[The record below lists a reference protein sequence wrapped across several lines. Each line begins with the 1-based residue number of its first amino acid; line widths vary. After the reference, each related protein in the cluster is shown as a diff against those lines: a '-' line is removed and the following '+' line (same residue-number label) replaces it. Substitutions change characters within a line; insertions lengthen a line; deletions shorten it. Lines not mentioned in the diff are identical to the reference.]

1 MIHNIFEY
9 THTQLCRL
17 IDDWPNTYTFTKALA
32 EDLVKSMC
40 KRVNGDNNNCI
51 EKPIADKIIENY
63 HNDGTKATD
72 KIQQQ
77 SQPQQQDE
85 ILPITIFRP
94 AIVIPTYKEPVV
106 GWIDNMY
113 GPTGIIVGVGAGL
126 LRVFYGKKENH
137 AELVPVDMCVNGIL
151 ASAYDIAQNYRNLS
165 EPPVYNYVASPENPI
180 TWSDYCKY
188 GIEHG
193 AKMPMMKS
201 IWYYTFYMTP
211 SRILVSILTFLYHI
225 MPALL
230 IDTGLVI
237 MQRKPK

>member
-1 MIHNIFEY
+1 MIEFSNS
-9 THTQLCRL
+9 L
-17 IDDWPNTYTFTKALA
+17 IGDWPNTYTFTKSLA

-40 KRVNGDNNNCI
+40 KRNDTENMNSKIIDNNNTD
-51 EKPIADKIIENY
+51 EK
-63 HNDGTKATD
+63 
-72 KIQQQ
+72 
-77 SQPQQQDE
+77 QPQQDE
-85 ILPITIFRP
+85 MLPVTIFRP

-137 AELVPVDMCVNGIL
+137 AELVPVDMCCNGIL
-151 ASAYDIAQNYRNLS
+151 ASAYDIAHTYKNYS
-165 EPPVYNYVASPENPI
+165 EPPVYNYVASPQNPI
-180 TWSDYCKY
+180 SWKDYCEY

-193 AKMPMMKS
+193 QKMPMMKS
-201 IWYYTFYMTP
+201 IWYYRFHMTS
-211 SRILVSILTFLYHI
+211 SRFLISILTFLYHTL
-225 MPALL
+225 PALI

>member
-1 MIHNIFEY
+1 
-9 THTQLCRL
+9 
-17 IDDWPNTYTFTKALA
+17 
-32 EDLVKSMC
+32 MC
-40 KRVNGDNNNCI
+40 KRNDGETMNNNCI
-51 EKPIADKIIENY
+51 EKTTADKVIENY
-63 HNDGTKATD
+63 NIDESIKGT
-72 KIQQQ
+72 
-77 SQPQQQDE
+77 QQDE
-85 ILPITIFRP
+85 MLPVTIFRP

-126 LRVFYGKKENH
+126 LRVFYGKKVCTYIKKTVFVISKIAFLNEIPFWIKTKDNH

-151 ASAYDIAQNYRNLS
+151 ASAYDIAHNYRNLS
-165 EPPVYNYVASPENPI
+165 EPPVYNYVASPQNPI
-180 TWSDYCKY
+180 TWSDYTRF

-211 SRILVSILTFLYHI
+211 SRFLVSILTFLYHI

>member
-1 MIHNIFEY
+1 MIG
-9 THTQLCRL
+9 
-17 IDDWPNTYTFTKALA
+17 DWPNTYTFTKALA

-40 KRVNGDNNNCI
+40 KRDDGDNNNCI
-51 EKPIADKIIENY
+51 EKTTDKIIEN
-63 HNDGTKATD
+63 NNFDEITA
-72 KIQQQ
+72 
-77 SQPQQQDE
+77 QQDDM
-85 ILPITIFRP
+85 LPVTIFRP
-94 AIVIPTYKEPVV
+94 AIVIPTYKEPVC

-151 ASAYDIAQNYRNLS
+151 ASAYDIAQNYRNFS
-165 EPPVYNYVASPENPI
+165 EPPVYNYVASPQNPI
-180 TWSDYCKY
+180 TWNDYCKL

-201 IWYYTFYMTP
+201 IWYHTFTMSP
-211 SRILVSILTFLYHI
+211 SRFLVSILTFLYHI
-225 MPALL
+225 LPALI

-237 MQRKPK
+237 MQQKPK

>member
-1 MIHNIFEY
+1 MR
-9 THTQLCRL
+9 RL
-17 IDDWPNTYTFTKALA
+17 IGDWPNTYTFTKALA

-40 KRVNGDNNNCI
+40 KRDDCDNNNCT
-51 EKPIADKIIENY
+51 EKTTTDKIIENY
-63 HNDGTKATD
+63 NIDEPIKVT
-72 KIQQQ
+72 
-77 SQPQQQDE
+77 QQDE
-85 ILPITIFRP
+85 MLPVTIFRP

-151 ASAYDIAQNYRNLS
+151 ASAYDIARNYRNLS
-165 EPPVYNYVASPENPI
+165 EPPVYNYVASPQNPI

-193 AKMPMMKS
+193 AKMPMIKS

-211 SRILVSILTFLYHI
+211 SRFLVSILTFLYHI
-225 MPALL
+225 LPALL

-237 MQRKPK
+237 MQRKPKYVVSTQ

>member
-1 MIHNIFEY
+1 MIG
-9 THTQLCRL
+9 
-17 IDDWPNTYTFTKALA
+17 DWPNTYTFTKALA

-40 KRVNGDNNNCI
+40 KRDDVEYNNNSEKIAEKIITSDKFI
-51 EKPIADKIIENY
+51 ENNNIEDIKPI
-63 HNDGTKATD
+63 
-72 KIQQQ
+72 QQH
-77 SQPQQQDE
+77 DE
-85 ILPITIFRP
+85 MLPVTIFRP
-94 AIVIPTYKEPVV
+94 AIVIPTVKEPVV

-151 ASAYDIAQNYRNLS
+151 ASAYDISQNYRNFS
-165 EPPVYNYVASPENPI
+165 EPPVYNYVASPQNPI
-180 TWSDYCKY
+180 TWNDYCKL
-188 GIEHG
+188 GVEHG

-201 IWYYTFYMTP
+201 IWYYSFTMSP
-211 SRILVSILTFLYHI
+211 SRFLVTILTFLYHI